1 MEMSKITSRGQTTIP
16 KRIREAANLRAGD
29 VIAFEVEG
37 DHVRI
42 HKVVTGQDDY
52 LEGLSE
58 VMSEW
63 VSPEDEEAW
72 RDL

>member
-16 KRIREAANLRAGD
+16 KRIREAANLHAGD
-29 VIAFEVEG
+29 VVAFEIEG
-37 DHVRI
+37 DYLRLR
-42 HKVVTGQDDY
+42 KVEPGQDDY
-52 LEGLSE
+52 LEGLAE

-63 VSPEDEEAW
+63 VSAEDEEAW